1 MQLIILVAV
10 LALCAFSF
18 VGALRPALSRSA
30 IQRSR
35 RLYGKIAKNEEKPAQ
50 GTGTNGEPESMTL
63 PYNGMV
69 GYEPN
74 NLFYEPIDV
83 SDPLK
88 DTSELPG
95 EDGSDEKI
103 EAIQARIQ
111 ARVDVLKKTGQWDAY
126 EGLEYGK
133 DPLASQPLLSTMVM
147 QVKACRPFESV
158 SDLGLTYVLVIIA
171 TLVIA
176 GYLVVLRNTLDV
188 GVSWY
193 VDTDFDS
200 DFLTKLLGN

>member
-1 MQLIILVAV
+1 MQLIILVAM
-10 LALCAFSF
+10 LALCAFNF
-18 VGALRPALSRSA
+18 VGALLPVLSRSA
-30 IQRSR
+30 IQRSH

-50 GTGTNGEPESMTL
+50 GTGTNGEPESITL

-126 EGLEYGK
+126 EGGYAYTCTDAYTYTCTHLTIPTYTYTTYTTCTTYTTNTQRTGVREG
-133 DPLASQPLLSTMVM
+133 PPSLTASAVH
-147 QVKACRPFESV
+147 
-158 SDLGLTYVLVIIA
+158 DGH
-171 TLVIA
+171 A
-176 GYLVVLRNTLDV
+176 GQ
-188 GVSWY
+188 GVPA
-193 VDTDFDS
+193 
-200 DFLTKLLGN
+200 L